1 MLVALDIGTTIYRLI
16 LEVRAR
22 DAITEN
28 NDNLAA
34 AALRLGW
41 PKTEGKPMKIRQA
54 GPSMYEIRDS
64 GSTIGHIWKHPEG
77 WRAKIGAHEAM
88 AATPEDAATAVY
100 AEVTGQ
106 DIADIPKNNPG
117 FLEMKDTKR
126 YIYRVLDWLA
136 DNAQNNDGQLQ
147 FRRSDLNRVVTQANP
162 QDMHRVLGNVTS
174 LIDLACFMTDL
185 PSIGCSASDGPY
197 PDAWQD
203 FPIPR
208 MIARATAHRW
218 SAADFERL
226 RHEIQTFKVWRSSKA
241 WDDATAKL
249 GYAKIQEWASD

>member
-1 MLVALDIGTTIYRLI
+1 
-16 LEVRAR
+16 
-22 DAITEN
+22 
-28 NDNLAA
+28 
-34 AALRLGW
+34 
-41 PKTEGKPMKIRQA
+41 MKIRQV

-77 WRAKIGAHEAM
+77 WRAKIGAREAM

-136 DNAQNNDGQLQ
+136 DNAQSNDGQLQ
-147 FRRSDLNRVVTQANP
+147 FRRSDLNRVVTQVNP
-162 QDMHRVLGNVTS
+162 QDMHRVLGNMTS
-174 LIDLACFMTDL
+174 LIDLACFMADL

-197 PDAWQD
+197 PNAWQPRPPRPFD
-203 FPIPR
+203 FPIPH
-208 MIARATAHRW
+208 MIARAAAHRW
-218 SAADFERL
+218 TAADFERL
-226 RHEIQTFKVWRSSKA
+226 RHEIQTFKFWRARKA

-249 GYAKIQEWASD
+249 GYAKIQEWAYQ